1 MDAHLHCKIPT
12 PPFHCAASNSRFKL
26 CVGKTAKQD
35 EETTIQS
42 SATDFH
48 TLWKVER
55 DKWHFGTKVI

>member
-26 CVGKTAKQD
+26 CVGETAKQD

-55 DKWHFGTKVI
+55 DK